1 LIRTEESIVDRLRR
15 THWRRWNPCL
25 LPIQTTV
32 AEAAKSFPKTP
43 PVNTP
48 FVVWLFENPASP
60 ISFAGATDLDTH
72 DLIHISLSRGLL
84 PQDEAF
90 VVGYSMGNA
99 RQTSAM
105 QWMQMRNIA
114 SRFYPKFF
122 NFSKNEICS
131 FDLGFDAGVQ
141 VRKRNSKR
149 SNIHRYDFGQVKHW
163 SLRELRWELG
173 CTRKALQPFISREMR
188 KNAGSKEALRLR
200 LWGKY

>member
-1 LIRTEESIVDRLRR
+1 M
-15 THWRRWNPCL
+15 
-25 LPIQTTV
+25 QTTV
-32 AEAAKSFPKTP
+32 AEAARSFPKTP
-43 PVNTP
+43 PGSTP

-72 DLIHISLSRGLL
+72 DLIHIALSRGLL

-114 SRFYPKFF
+114 SRFYPKYF
-122 NFSKNEICS
+122 NFSKHEVRS

-149 SNIHRYDFGQVKHW
+149 SDIHRFDFKQVMQW
-163 SLRELRWELG
+163 SLKELRRELG
-173 CTRKALQPFISREMR
+173 CTRDALQPFISREMR
-188 KNAGSKEALRLR
+188 KNAGSQEASRLR